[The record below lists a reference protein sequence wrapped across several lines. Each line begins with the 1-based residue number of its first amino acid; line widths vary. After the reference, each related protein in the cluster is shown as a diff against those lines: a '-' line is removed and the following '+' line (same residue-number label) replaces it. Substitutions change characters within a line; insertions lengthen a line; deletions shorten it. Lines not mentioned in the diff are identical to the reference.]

1 MKFYNKKNIIEL
13 KIKKNPKILKFISDN
28 LKNDKEFI
36 LKLFSINSNIYKYI
50 SYKLYDN
57 QEFIIK
63 LLILNEKKKYDL
75 FNDIFYYI
83 SNRLKEY
90 YYFIN

>member
-50 SYKLYDN
+50 
-57 QEFIIK
+57 
-63 LLILNEKKKYDL
+63 
-75 FNDIFYYI
+75 
-83 SNRLKEY
+83 
-90 YYFIN
+90 